1 MEEKIVAYEDWCKG
15 LEKLRILG
23 YFSLLK
29 EYFIPFFMIKMK
41 GRKKKK
47 MFPNYKQCL
56 VGHGRDIYNV
66 YWDGQNIRLG
76 FS

>member
-1 MEEKIVAYEDWCKG
+1 MEEKIVAYEEWCEG

-29 EYFIPFFMIKMK
+29 NYFIPFFMIKMK

-47 MFPNYKQCL
+47 VSKF
-56 VGHGRDIYNV
+56 
-66 YWDGQNIRLG
+66 
-76 FS
+76 